1 MTGSKELCV
10 WQMVPIDAP
19 KPSAKWIAAM
29 VLVALG
35 QQGFYQKET
44 APEIEDA
51 VMMNWIR
58 ALSPIPE
65 AALQRSFDE
74 WVDTKTK
81 APTIAHIR
89 LRALEFVV
97 SPASLVSDGAT
108 FPPVVVDADELTR
121 RRADKFQ
128 DEMRRIFPKLKQITK
143 CEGDGC

>member
-97 SPASLVSDGAT
+97 SPASLVSDNAT

-121 RRADKFQ
+121 RR
-128 DEMRRIFPKLKQITK
+128 EMQAKLRREFPMLKHM
-143 CEGDGC
+143 EGEPC